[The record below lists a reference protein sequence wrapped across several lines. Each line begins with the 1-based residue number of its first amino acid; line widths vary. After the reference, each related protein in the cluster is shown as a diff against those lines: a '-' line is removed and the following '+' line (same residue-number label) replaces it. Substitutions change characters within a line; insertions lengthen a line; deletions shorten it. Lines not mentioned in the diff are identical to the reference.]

1 MTLFVFYL
9 ILVPHNP
16 FLIDILFLFHLQISW
31 FSNVKDNILYKL
43 NILFRFFS
51 FFSSFLYNFFL
62 FPSLLF
68 QQWSHLSNDIFTSC
82 FYFIYVSCMRLLFV
96 RFDSNI
102 FIFFLLV
109 YSLCLRIFILLNKD
123 AFATYTFL
131 KSWIAC
137 WRRRVEDII
146 FSCFLYFYSDIE
158 EKYNNKI
165 NPPRSILRIEF
176 FAGKSN
182 LNIL

>member
-1 MTLFVFYL
+1 MSFYFYF
-9 ILVPHNP
+9 IFKYPD
-16 FLIDILFLFHLQISW
+16 FLTSKIISFITWIFSLDFSRFSLASYRAFSCFHL
-31 FSNVKDNILYKL
+31 YY
-43 NILFRFFS
+43 
-51 FFSSFLYNFFL
+51 SSSDLIY
-62 FPSLLF
+62 
-68 QQWSHLSNDIFTSC
+68 HNDKFTSY

-137 WRRRVEDII
+137 WRRTVEDRI

-182 LNIL
+182 LNYL